1 MSLHELDGP
10 PPTQQAEAHMRIA
23 LQLALTL
30 LLALAAAPA
39 HAQNCAA
46 ANSDPGRCVLWK
58 FVHDQ
63 CVPEQ
68 KAQEMLKL
76 PCVKVDLAGEYVI
89 FKDRTGPKQ
98 LLAIPTEA
106 ISGIEDPKILAPG
119 APNYFADAWQSH
131 DLVSKTLSRE
141 DIGLAINSKDGRTQD
156 QLHIHI
162 DCLLPDVV
170 DAVRKNAASV
180 TDKWAP
186 FPVNLAGQAYIARSV
201 ASADLSGFNPFDLL
215 ADGVPVAQPD
225 MIKWTLAAVPA
236 TVAGAPG
243 FLLLANDVPRASAE
257 ELQGDHKECGKASS
271 N

>member
-1 MSLHELDGP
+1 
-10 PPTQQAEAHMRIA
+10 MRTP
-23 LQLALTL
+23 LQLALML

-39 HAQNCAA
+39 SAQSCSNP
-46 ANSDPGRCVLWK
+46 DLKRCVLWK

-68 KAQEMLKL
+68 TAQQTLTL
-76 PCVKVDLAGEYVI
+76 PCVKVDLATGYVI
-89 FKDRTGPKQ
+89 FKDRTGPNQ
-98 LLAIPTEA
+98 LLAIPTEM
-106 ISGIEDPKILAPG
+106 ISGIEDPKIFAPG
-119 APNYFADAWQSH
+119 APNYFADAWQWH

-170 DAVRKNAASV
+170 AAVRKNVAAV

-186 FPVNLAGQAYIARSV
+186 FPVNLAGQAYLARTV
-201 ASADLSGFNPFDLL
+201 ASADLSGVNPFDLL
-215 ADGVPVAQPD
+215 ANGVPVAQSD
-225 MIKWTLAAVPA
+225 MIKWTLAAVPT

-257 ELQGDHKECGKASS
+257 ELQGNHEECGKASP

>member
-1 MSLHELDGP
+1 
-10 PPTQQAEAHMRIA
+10 MRTP

-39 HAQNCAA
+39 GAQSCSNP
-46 ANSDPGRCVLWK
+46 DLKRCVLWK

-68 KAQEMLKL
+68 QAQQALTL
-76 PCVKVDLAGEYVI
+76 PCVKVDLAGGYVI
-89 FKDRTGPKQ
+89 FKDRTGPRQ
-98 LLAIPTEA
+98 LLAIPTEM
-106 ISGIEDPKILAPG
+106 ISGIEDPEILAPG
-119 APNYFADAWQSH
+119 APNYFADAWQWH
-131 DLVSKTLSRE
+131 DLVSTTLPRE
-141 DIGLAINSKDGRTQD
+141 DIGVAINSKDGRTQD

-170 DAVRKNAASV
+170 AAVRKNAPAV

-201 ASADLSGFNPFDLL
+201 ASADLSGVNPFDLL
-215 ADGVPVAQPD
+215 ADGVPVAQSD
-225 MIKWTLAAVPA
+225 MIKWTLAAVPT

-257 ELQGDHKECGKASS
+257 ELQGDHEECGKASS

>member
-1 MSLHELDGP
+1 
-10 PPTQQAEAHMRIA
+10 MRTP

-39 HAQNCAA
+39 GAQSCSNP
-46 ANSDPGRCVLWK
+46 DLKRCVLWK

-68 KAQEMLKL
+68 NAHQTLTL
-76 PCVKVDLAGEYVI
+76 PCVKVDLATGYVI
-89 FKDRTGPKQ
+89 FKDRTGPSQ
-98 LLAIPTEA
+98 LLAIPTEM

-119 APNYFADAWQSH
+119 APNYFADAWQWH
-131 DLVSKTLSRE
+131 ELVSKTLPRE

-162 DCLLPDVV
+162 DCLQPDVV
-170 DAVRKNAASV
+170 AAVHKNAAAV

-186 FPVNLAGQAYIARSV
+186 FPVNLAGQAYLARSV
-201 ASADLSGFNPFDLL
+201 ASADLSGVNPFDLL
-215 ADGVPVAQPD
+215 ANGVPVAQPD
-225 MIKWTLAAVPA
+225 MIKWTLAAVPT

-243 FLLLANDVPRASAE
+243 FLLLANDVARASAE
-257 ELQGDHKECGKASS
+257 ELQGDHEECGKASP